1 MNFKKK
7 YIVTQKQILLMTA
20 VIILAVSSLS
30 GQKLKQDSTY
40 KKCFIGGS
48 LWILGNFFPDD
59 PNPPGYVQLNLGYRI
74 TQKDVVSLEFK
85 TWKYAWSPGI
95 PYGKSFQA
103 PAEKFPGYIREYGV
117 ALAYQR
123 FLWKGVYTAIHVFNA
138 KQTFVDNN
146 GKK

>member
-1 MNFKKK
+1 M
-7 YIVTQKQILLMTA
+7 
-20 VIILAVSSLS
+20 
-30 GQKLKQDSTY
+30 
-40 KKCFIGGS
+40 
-48 LWILGNFFPDD
+48 
-59 PNPPGYVQLNLGYRI
+59 PGR
-74 TQKDVVSLEFK
+74 LEFLMVNL
-85 TWKYAWSPGI
+85 
-95 PYGKSFQA
+95 FQA